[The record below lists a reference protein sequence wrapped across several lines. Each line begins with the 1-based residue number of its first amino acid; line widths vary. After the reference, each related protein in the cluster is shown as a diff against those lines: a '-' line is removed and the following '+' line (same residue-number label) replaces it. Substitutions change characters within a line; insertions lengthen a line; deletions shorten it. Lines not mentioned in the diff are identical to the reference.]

1 MDKKLE
7 QYLNNRDIWNIM
19 LSISNRFSNYLD
31 SHTISSSFHITLKK
45 CIDKYDETRGAKF
58 TSCFYQ
64 QFLYCLKNNLKSTQI
79 SRQREVN
86 FRNGEIPIHH
96 KKKDSGSRKRERRLG
111 RDAQIILGI
120 KDVVAEAKASRQ
132 VQLILRKSTKWMPKS
147 MGKSS
152 ASGSIKLRNLVNFII
167 TTRKAKNGN
176 QPASLKMDNI
186 SKTVL
191 MVMAGLI
198 F

>member
-58 TSCFYQ
+58 TSYFYQ

-79 SRQREVN
+79 SRQREIN

-96 KKKDSGSRKRERRLG
+96 KKEDSGSRKKERRLG

-132 VQLILRKSTKWMPKS
+132 VQLILDSLPEESEKILRQKYFDRLTFKEIGEANGYSRETARRKLKK
-147 MGKSS
+147 
-152 ASGSIKLRNLVNFII
+152 AFELC
-167 TTRKAKNGN
+167 RK
-176 QPASLKMDNI
+176 
-186 SKTVL
+186 
-191 MVMAGLI
+191 
-198 F
+198 

>member
-58 TSCFYQ
+58 TSYFYQ
-64 QFLYCLKNNLKSTQI
+64 QYLYCLKNHLKSTQI
-79 SRQREVN
+79 SRQREIN

-96 KKKDSGSRKRERRLG
+96 KKKDGCSRKRERRLG

-120 KDVVAEAKASRQ
+120 KDIAAEAKASRQ
-132 VQLILRKSTKWMPKS
+132 VQLILDSLPEESEKILRQKYFDRLTFKEIGEANGYSRETARRKLKK
-147 MGKSS
+147 
-152 ASGSIKLRNLVNFII
+152 AFELC
-167 TTRKAKNGN
+167 RK
-176 QPASLKMDNI
+176 
-186 SKTVL
+186 
-191 MVMAGLI
+191 
-198 F
+198 